1 MRSEGLVENIP
12 DKGKS
17 LKDLR
22 EEHRINLN
30 SWICMQTIHLG
41 LFLADQPHMVTFE
54 RLTFEKLNAPFPLV
68 SLMYIDLSFP
78 VVFSASGRSPLAL

>member
-1 MRSEGLVENIP
+1 MRSQGGVENIP
-12 DKGKS
+12 DTGKS
-17 LKDLR
+17 PKDLR

-41 LFLADQPHMVTFE
+41 LILADRPHMITFE
-54 RLTFEKLNAPFPLV
+54 RLTFEKLSAPFPLV
-68 SLMYIDLSFP
+68 SLMYIDLSFS